1 MAKNLQKM
9 GVSPLV
15 PAESFLVSG
24 QKGPLVGGEL
34 ERAAAW
40 ARTLGDAARAG
51 QEQKVGENQ

>member
-1 MAKNLQKM
+1 M

-24 QKGPLVGGEL
+24 KEGPLVSGEL

-40 ARTLGDAARAG
+40 AQMLGKAGRAG
-51 QEQKVGENQ
+51 QEQKGIE